1 MRIAKVKG
9 IAAIAAIAFAF
20 AAAAWAAT
28 PSPYAG
34 QQNREIRSLSESEVA
49 DLLAGKGMGY
59 ANAAELN
66 GYPGPAHVLE
76 LRSELGLSAEQ
87 LAQTQAIFQRMESS
101 AKSLGAE
108 LVQAERAL
116 EASFRNRE
124 VSPDSLARAL
134 ERIAA
139 IEGKLRNVHLGAHL
153 EQTRVLSPAQAA
165 RYARLRGYAGDAGDA
180 GGHHGHH
187 PGHK

>member
-1 MRIAKVKG
+1 MRHYLEIDDLSPSELERVLDLAS
-9 IAAIAAIAFAF
+9 
-20 AAAAWAAT
+20 T
-28 PSPYAG
+28 PDPP
-34 QQNREIRSLSESEVA
+34 RV
-49 DLLAGKGMGY
+49 LAGKGMGY
-59 ANAAELN
+59 AKAAELN

-116 EASFRNRE
+116 DASFRNRE
-124 VSPDSLARAL
+124 VSPESLARAL

-165 RYARLRGYAGDAGDA
+165 RYARLRGYAGDAG
-180 GGHHGHH
+180 GHHRHH